1 MTDDTTFSERFET
14 ISNADAD
21 GEQLVSVSV
30 PPTESVDEMRQRVEE
45 DHAEAEYLNDREE
58 VRKPLK
64 QALEETRRI
73 LHEYDETPENGL
85 AVYVGTVGDDLVEV
99 VFDDPPAPIG
109 DRTYGYA
116 NEFDTTPLEPSA
128 SGTATHG
135 LLIVARESATLGRY
149 DGETIEQVESI
160 ESDVPSKQ
168 DATGRD
174 EDRFQGRSE
183 ERRTEF
189 FDSVG
194 DAVERVFLD
203 SPPEGEEPAS
213 HDLEGL
219 LLGGSEVTAERF
231 HDGDHLPEALTDE
244 VLGPFNVE
252 YAAETGLRQL
262 VDAAEAAGAL
272 EATDAREALDR
283 FFDALDEEDEHAAGG
298 VEDVEEAL
306 EYGAVETLL
315 LAESLSA
322 EEAQTLEARAEEEG
336 ASTIIVPTGLD
347 RAEQLQEA
355 FDGVGALLRFPVE

>member
-1 MTDDTTFSERFET
+1 MSDDTTFSERFET

-30 PPTESVDEMRQRVEE
+30 PPAESIDEMRQRVEE

-64 QALEETRRI
+64 QALDETRRI

-85 AVYVGTVGDDLVEV
+85 AVYVGTIGDDLVEA
-99 VFDDPPAPIG
+99 VFDDPPTPIE
-109 DRTYGYA
+109 DRTYDYA

-149 DGETIEQVESI
+149 DGETIEHVESI

-203 SPPEGEEPAS
+203 SPPEGDEPAS
-213 HDLEGL
+213 HDVEGL
-219 LLGGSEVTAERF
+219 LLGGSEVIVERF
-231 HDGDHLPEALTDE
+231 HDGDHLPEALADE

-262 VDAAEAAGAL
+262 VDAAEATGAL

-283 FFDALDEEDEHAAGG
+283 FFDALDEDGEHAAGG

-322 EEAQTLEARAEEEG
+322 EEVQTLEARAEEEG
-336 ASTIIVPTGLD
+336 ASTIVVPTGLD

-355 FDGVGALLRFPVE
+355 FDGVAALLRFPIE